1 MNAPSCDQSNDNEQN
16 RELNS
21 VFNDNFKLQS
31 KTGNPKFETQF
42 HLDRKENLKV
52 KNLTAEYNESA

>member
-31 KTGNPKFETQF
+31 KTGNPKFETISF
-42 HLDRKENLKV
+42 R
-52 KNLTAEYNESA
+52 S